1 MVCEEERIEFQAVA
15 IFSFSY
21 SKTEMAAV
29 FLVCYMLF
37 HSSFARKN
45 CKHMVKYISK
55 PNFCGTVNS
64 FAQISSDILAEV

>member
-1 MVCEEERIEFQAVA
+1 MVCEKERVKFLAVA
-15 IFSFSY
+15 IFSFAY
-21 SKTEMAAV
+21 SKTEMATA

-55 PNFCGTVNS
+55 HNLCGEYNE
-64 FAQISSDILAEV
+64 AGNNH